1 MWPLIGNGNP
11 EIGLDTIGRKLT
23 SSRVLW
29 QQLAQVLSFT
39 ILDSSRTLS
48 CCYNSN
54 TTANQV
60 CHQVLIKN
68 SREACMDKKNSEDVD
83 IMASMKNLHIITTSI
98 FLKIVKMLIGALQS
112 LVLLQYCGH
121 HLAGAAVLVHHG
133 CSQAAVQLLRQDDS
147 CSEARDFQR
156 GCLWDFLPSCLGDLC
171 PAALGLMPC
180 CLGDL
185 CHAALGIYAMLP
197 LGILSI
203 AAQRRDFSL
212 APQKRITQLGSLL
225 QDYST
230 WLPEE
235 DYKG

>member
-68 SREACMDKKNSEDVD
+68 SREACMDKKNSEEVD
-83 IMASMKNLHIITTSI
+83 IMTNMKNLHIITTSI
-98 FLKIVKMLIGALQS
+98 FVKIVKMLICALQS

-147 CSEARDFQR
+147 CSEASDFQR
-156 GCLWDFLPSCLGDLC
+156 GCLWDCLSGCLGDLC

-180 CLGDL
+180 C
-185 CHAALGIYAMLP
+185 
-197 LGILSI
+197 
-203 AAQRRDFSL
+203 
-212 APQKRITQLGSLL
+212 
-225 QDYST
+225 
-230 WLPEE
+230 
-235 DYKG
+235 